1 MYSSLIHPQRLLL
14 LYNKLLI
21 ISKHVRSSPNFLF
34 LLKNNFPGN
43 FWTAKIWTQSS
54 LCPPLVLD
62 TLHYHFNS
70 LHCRI
75 SYFLGSISCWGR
87 RECLFVCLL
96 PVWVE
101 YIFQHIPNKGMHVK
115 HFWRIC
121 ICEYSLILSSF
132 YLIAWQ
138 SIEH

>member
-1 MYSSLIHPQRLLL
+1 MYSSLIHSQRLLL

-43 FWTAKIWTQSS
+43 FWTAKIWTRSS

-87 RECLFVCLL
+87 KECLFVYFLFG
-96 PVWVE
+96 WSISSS
-101 YIFQHIPNKGMHVK
+101 IFLIKGCMWNIFWEFAYVNIPLFYH
-115 HFWRIC
+115 
-121 ICEYSLILSSF
+121 LST
-132 YLIAWQ
+132 
-138 SIEH
+138 